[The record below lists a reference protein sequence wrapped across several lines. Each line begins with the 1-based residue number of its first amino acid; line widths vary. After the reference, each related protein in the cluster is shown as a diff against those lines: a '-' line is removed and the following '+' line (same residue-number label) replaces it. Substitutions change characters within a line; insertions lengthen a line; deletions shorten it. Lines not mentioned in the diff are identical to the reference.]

1 MGFFNNNKQL
11 REQLANCEAK
21 NQLNEA
27 VLKAMHHGM
36 AVIEFTPNGDI
47 LNASPKFLQTMDYEA
62 NQIIG
67 KHHSMF
73 CKKAYTDSSEYKTMW
88 RNLANGQDLS
98 GQFQRVDRKG
108 HDIWLAASYMPVMD
122 HTGKVSKIIKIASDV
137 TQSIVDM
144 HLLKSEAQ
152 AVSNSMAIVEFD
164 LSGKVLSSNENFQR
178 TMGYGGAEL
187 VGMSHSA
194 FCKRDYTNSN
204 DYKEFWANLRKGKFF
219 SGLVERVNK
228 RGESVWLEA
237 TYNPIFDLDGK
248 LLKVKKFA
256 SDNTETVT
264 TTKRSSE
271 LVYESSKQTEKTSHQ
286 GMEMVKSSIQAMGQV
301 TDSLTAAATRID
313 SLSKQSDQ
321 ISNIVNTITAIAD
334 QTNLLALNA
343 AIEAARAG
351 EQGRGFAVVADEV
364 RQLAARTSKSTAEI
378 DEVVKQN
385 NTLAMQA
392 VKSMEEIVTR
402 AKEGMGLIEKTGSV
416 ITDINTGTQELV
428 KISRILFNDVGN

>member
-1 MGFFNNNKQL
+1 
-11 REQLANCEAK
+11 
-21 NQLNEA
+21 
-27 VLKAMHHGM
+27 
-36 AVIEFTPNGDI
+36 
-47 LNASPKFLQTMDYEA
+47 
-62 NQIIG
+62 
-67 KHHSMF
+67 
-73 CKKAYTDSSEYKTMW
+73 MW

-108 HDIWLAASYMPVMD
+108 RDIWLAASYMPVFD
-122 HTGKVSKIIKIASDV
+122 AAGKVSKVIKIASDV
-137 TQSIVDM
+137 TQSIVEM

-164 LSGKVLSSNENFQR
+164 MSGKVLSSNENFQR

-194 FCKRDYTNSN
+194 FCKRDYVSSN
-204 DYKEFWANLRKGKFF
+204 DYKEFWVSLRKGKFF

-228 RGESVWLEA
+228 QGEPVWLEA
-237 TYNPIFDLDGK
+237 TYNPIYDLDGN
-248 LLKVKKFA
+248 LIKVKKFA
-256 SDNTETVT
+256 SDSTENYS

-286 GMEMVKSSIQAMGQV
+286 GMEMVKSSIQAMAQV

-416 ITDINTGTQELV
+416 ITEINAGTQELV
-428 KISRILFNDVGN
+428 KISRILFHDVGS